1 MGARRIA
8 GITVEIG
15 GDTTKLT
22 TALKDVDKA
31 LSTTQSSL
39 RDVNKLLKLD
49 PGNTELL
56 AQKHRLLG
64 EAVSETKEKLATLK
78 TAAEQANQA
87 LANGEITQS
96 QYDTLQREML
106 VSLQTGEIIA
116 LAFSNGKRHD
126 FQLFKDS
133 HVHVKAETVLEADTG
148 YQGIAQIHANSL
160 LPKKRSKNH
169 PLSKQERKDNRRI
182 SRERILV
189 EHAIRFVKRFR
200 ILSERYRNRR
210 HRFALRFSLIA
221 GICNFDRFS

>member
-1 MGARRIA
+1 
-8 GITVEIG
+8 
-15 GDTTKLT
+15 
-22 TALKDVDKA
+22 
-31 LSTTQSSL
+31 
-39 RDVNKLLKLD
+39 
-49 PGNTELL
+49 
-56 AQKHRLLG
+56 
-64 EAVSETKEKLATLK
+64 
-78 TAAEQANQA
+78 
-87 LANGEITQS
+87 
-96 QYDTLQREML
+96 ML

-169 PLSKQERKDNRRI
+169 PLSKQERKDNRKI

-200 ILSERYRNRR
+200 ILSERYRNHR
-210 HRFALRFSLIA
+210 HRFTLRFSLMA
-221 GICNFDRFS
+221 GICNFDRFA

>member
-1 MGARRIA
+1 
-8 GITVEIG
+8 
-15 GDTTKLT
+15 
-22 TALKDVDKA
+22 
-31 LSTTQSSL
+31 
-39 RDVNKLLKLD
+39 
-49 PGNTELL
+49 
-56 AQKHRLLG
+56 
-64 EAVSETKEKLATLK
+64 
-78 TAAEQANQA
+78 
-87 LANGEITQS
+87 
-96 QYDTLQREML
+96 ML

-126 FQLFKDS
+126 FQLFRDS

-148 YQGIAQIHANSL
+148 YQGLAHIHANSL